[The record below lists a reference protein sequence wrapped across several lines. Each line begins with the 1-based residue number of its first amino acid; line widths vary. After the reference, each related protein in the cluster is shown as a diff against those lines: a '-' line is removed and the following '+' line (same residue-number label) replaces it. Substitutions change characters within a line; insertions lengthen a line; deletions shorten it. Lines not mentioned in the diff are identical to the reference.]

1 MDIYLSKIKKQSK
14 RYEIEIRVD
23 KDTYEFKITDDLL
36 IEMMFL
42 SPKPLKESEY
52 KNFLNKLPLDSLVY
66 EGIKFIDRKMRS
78 EKEVKEHLYSL
89 SSSISLV
96 EDAIDRLKSKNLIND
111 NNYKDAY
118 LEYAIYTKK
127 DGRLRI
133 VESLSSLGLNTS
145 FDYPIDALKDN
156 IKVLSTKYIQKN
168 SDIPYKTL
176 VNKTKLH
183 LMSKGYTEGE
193 INSFMNISIISKGND
208 KDIIKKDFRK
218 LKPKYKDD
226 KDKLKAALLRKGY
239 SLSLIEEVMGGI
251 DDE

>member
-14 RYEIEIRVD
+14 RYEIEIKVD

-133 VESLSSLGLNTS
+133 IESLSSLGLNTS

-156 IKVLSTKYIQKN
+156 IKILSTKYIQKN
-168 SDIPYKTL
+168 SGIPYKTL

-226 KDKLKAALLRKGY
+226 KYKLKAALLRKGY

>member
-193 INSFMNISIISKGND
+193 INSFMNISVIPKGND

-226 KDKLKAALLRKGY
+226 KDKLKATLLRKGY